1 MGGKIG
7 VIGGTG
13 LYSMM
18 QGFEFSHDE
27 SVDTGFGAPSS
38 ALTHGRLFEQ
48 DIVFLARHGAPHRIP
63 PHKVN
68 YRANIRALK
77 DAGVTRIIALNAVG
91 SMHPDCPPEALA
103 IPHQIIDYS
112 YGREHTFFAD
122 DLQAVV
128 HIDFTEPYT
137 ESLRK
142 ILLRAGEMLG
152 QDLLQSAV
160 YACTQGPR
168 LESAAEIQRLRRDG
182 CDIVGMTAMPEAALA
197 RELEIDYAAIALVAN
212 WAAGFRDEALSMT
225 QIEQHVKN
233 AAEKVQRLLR
243 QAIQI
248 L

>member
-1 MGGKIG
+1 MSEKIG

-18 QGFEFSHDE
+18 QAFEFSHE
-27 SVDTGFGAPSS
+27 EHAPTPFGPPSS
-38 ALTHGRLFEQ
+38 ALVHGSLHGKA
-48 DIVFLARHGAPHRIP
+48 IVFLARHGAPHRIA

-77 DAGVTRIIALNAVG
+77 DAGVDSIIALNAVG

-112 YGREHTFFAD
+112 HGREHSFFDGEAAA
-122 DLQAVV
+122 LK
-128 HIDFTEPYT
+128 HIDFTHPYA
-137 ESLRK
+137 ENLRK
-142 ILLRAGEMLG
+142 VLLQAGENL
-152 QDLLQSAV
+152 QQNLLKTAV

-168 LESAAEIQRLRRDG
+168 LETAAEIERLRRDG

-197 RELEIDYAAIALVAN
+197 RELDIDYASIALVAN
-212 WAAGFRDEALSMT
+212 WAAGFREETLSMA
-225 QIEQHVKN
+225 QIEQHVQN
-233 AAEKVQRLLR
+233 AAAEVHKLLAE
-243 QAIQI
+243 AIRI